1 MNFPAVPREFFTGE
15 CFDAYR
21 YLGAHPHTSP
31 DGQSGWLFRV
41 WAPGAVR
48 IQVCGGFDGWGPGVE
63 MQRRTPVYGAPL
75 SPVWRRGN
83 CINIA
88 SLART
93 DRP

>member
-63 MQRRTPVYGAPL
+63 MQREDTGIWSAFIPG
-75 SPVWRRGN
+75 
-83 CINIA
+83 
-88 SLART
+88 LAEGGT
-93 DRP
+93 V